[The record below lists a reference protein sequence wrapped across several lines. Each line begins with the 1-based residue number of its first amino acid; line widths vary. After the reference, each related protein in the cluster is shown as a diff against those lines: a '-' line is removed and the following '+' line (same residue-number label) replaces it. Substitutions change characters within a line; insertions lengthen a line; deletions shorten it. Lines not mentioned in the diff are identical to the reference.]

1 MVAPFFAAWL
11 KLFHIR
17 LNLFLPMV
25 AALAGFS
32 HSRLM
37 FFHGRL
43 LLSHVPVSDFRLHR
57 SGCSTHAAKSN
68 ADFSKKMPPIPAKDL
83 SSCSIGRGTVWGAWE
98 RRCLQPNERGKKQR
112 GNIGRRKQKNK
123 DLCSRKITRDVANF
137 VNDCSKIQRQLQQKM
152 SSLSSQVASL
162 ALIYV
167 ANFSHRL

>member
-1 MVAPFFAAWL
+1 
-11 KLFHIR
+11 
-17 LNLFLPMV
+17 MV
-25 AALAGFS
+25 AALAVFS

-57 SGCSTHAAKSN
+57 SSCSTHTAKSN
-68 ADFSKKMPPIPAKDL
+68 ADFSKNCHIFQQKICPVVASAGEQFEVREKGDACGL
-83 SSCSIGRGTVWGAWE
+83 TRDE
-98 RRCLQPNERGKKQR
+98 RSNEA
-112 GNIGRRKQKNK
+112 IGRRKRKNK

-137 VNDCSKIQRQLQQKM
+137 VNDCSKIQRQLQQKL